1 MELNKEYLFGSY
13 YFYLSETK
21 DKINLY
27 FSVSNTLSEA
37 RKKDEVVSFDK
48 KNKKNLEKFIS
59 KITKD
64 KKIKTTSEL
73 KKHIDDSKNEL
84 EEIVDSDGTF
94 LNSKIPIL
102 NPKLS
107 PKGTT
112 DQEIVQNRQPG
123 NPIWRSMFGRY
134 WGESETKEGDIVSEI
149 DLSGS
154 FGREETEDLNGP
166 DTFKV
171 YKDVLGMEP
180 EEAAE
185 RTKQQGK
192 TPSKKKHK
200 ERLKL
205 VPNKIKN
212 DPNFIDRMTLVEKEK
227 IEENRKQKVLK
238 MVEDMVVGKKTSDKE
253 ISKSKSVVSSIVKKN
268 LESIK
273 KIADKEGISIDELI
287 KILKKK

>member
-48 KNKKNLEKFIS
+48 KNKKNLERFIS

-64 KKIKTTSEL
+64 KKIKSTSEL
-73 KKHIDDSKNEL
+73 KKHIEDSKEEL

-134 WGESETKEGDIVSEI
+134 WGESENKDGNIVSEI
-149 DLSGS
+149 NLSGS
-154 FGREETEDLNGP
+154 FGHEETEDLNGP
-166 DTFKV
+166 ETFKV
-171 YKDVLGMEP
+171 YKDVLGMDP
-180 EEAAE
+180 DEAAE

-205 VPNKIKN
+205 VPKKIKD

-227 IEENRKQKVLK
+227 IEEERKQKVLK
-238 MVEDMVVGKKTSDKE
+238 MVEDVVVGKKNSDKE
-253 ISKSKSVVSSIVKKN
+253 ISKSKTTISSILKKN

-273 KIADKEGISIDELI
+273 KVAEKEGMSMDELI